1 MPALR
6 QRRVPA
12 LVMWGE
18 HDAYLSAETVGRP
31 LAELLGAELVLLPGG
46 HFVPLDCPREV
57 AAGTLR
63 FLAG

>member
-1 MPALR
+1 
-6 QRRVPA
+6 
-12 LVMWGE
+12 MWGE